1 MTSTPITLRY
11 PIVIEGT
18 TLNQISLRRP
28 QVRDVMA
35 VKDLPNQAD
44 QELELLSMLV
54 EPHLNRQSLLTLDL
68 QDYRAIQAVL
78 ASIMGGV
85 ADIGQIAKS

>member
-1 MTSTPITLRY
+1 MTSTPITLRF
-11 PIVIEGT
+11 PIMIEGT

-44 QELELLSMLV
+44 QELELLSMLA
-54 EPHLNRQSLLTLDL
+54 EPHLNRQSLLSLDL
-68 QDYRAIQAVL
+68 QDYRSIQAVL
-78 ASIMGGV
+78 ASLMGGV
-85 ADIGQIAKS
+85 ADLSHVAKS